1 MEDSVVQLQKTVE
14 DVEGMEEEKICLTD
28 VLISDNQSSSFFF
41 TLKQHEAGTS
51 PLLHPPALVW
61 KCYYIASVKGDR
73 HAIVKLPKIS
83 DLFVIHF

>member
-14 DVEGMEEEKICLTD
+14 DVEGMEEETTCLTD
-28 VLISDNQSSSFFF
+28 VLISDNQSCFFF
-41 TLKQHEAGTS
+41 YPETTRS
-51 PLLHPPALVW
+51 RNIPSSTPSALVW